1 MAQSDPAKLRTVLD
15 WLLTSNEDLKQ
26 IAPSHL
32 MIFVGQHSADLRH
45 CHSFINQKRFGG
57 SVLAK
62 DFDEDL
68 LNGSLFYLLDGQ
80 TDLLSLHLRSRVLRA
95 LG

>member
-1 MAQSDPAKLRTVLD
+1 
-15 WLLTSNEDLKQ
+15 
-26 IAPSHL
+26 
-32 MIFVGQHSADLRH
+32 MIFVGQHSADLCH
-45 CHSFINQKRFGG
+45 SHSFINQKRFGG

-68 LNGSLFYLLDGQ
+68 LDGSLFDLLDCQ
-80 TDLLSLHLRSRVLRA
+80 TDLLGLHLRSRVLRA